1 MLYNLLSTLNE
12 SEICRVK
19 YLNINKNKILFE
31 EDSLCNCIGIVI
43 KGKLSITSYSYYGK
57 EITYSIIE
65 ENQLFGHNL
74 LFSSSPYY
82 KGNVIALSDSKIAL
96 INKDELIYL
105 MQNNKE
111 FLKVYL
117 QILNNNT
124 KNLNEKVKLLS
135 FDSAIDRV
143 LYYLYQNNNLIYYQ
157 SITELAKKLFLRR
170 ETLSR
175 TLSNLV
181 KDNIIEINNNTINKK
196 Q

>member
-1 MLYNLLSTLNE
+1 MLYNLLSILKE
-12 SEICRVK
+12 FEKSKIK
-19 YLNINKNKILFE
+19 YLDINKNKILFE
-31 EDSLCNCIGIVI
+31 EDSLCDCIGIVF

-65 ENQLFGHNL
+65 ENQIFGNNL
-74 LFSSSPYY
+74 LFSTSPYY

-96 INKDELIYL
+96 IYKEDLIYL
-105 MQNNKE
+105 MQNNTE
-111 FLKVYL
+111 FLNLYL

-124 KNLNEKVKLLS
+124 KNLNLKIKILS
-135 FDSAIDRV
+135 FENANDRL
-143 LYYLYQNNNLIYYQ
+143 LYYLYQNNNSINYQ

-181 KDNIIEINNNTINKK
+181 KDNIIEIKNNTINKK

>member
-1 MLYNLLSTLNE
+1 MLYNLLSILKE
-12 SEICRVK
+12 FEKSKIK
-19 YLNINKNKILFE
+19 YLDINKNKILFE
-31 EDSLCNCIGIVI
+31 EDSLCDCIGIVI

-65 ENQLFGHNL
+65 ENQIFGNNL
-74 LFSSSPYY
+74 LFSTSPYY

-96 INKDELIYL
+96 IYKEDLIYL
-105 MQNNKE
+105 MQNNTE
-111 FLKVYL
+111 FLNLYL

-124 KNLNEKVKLLS
+124 KNLNLKIKILS
-135 FDSAIDRV
+135 FENANDRV
-143 LYYLYQNNNLIYYQ
+143 LYYLYQNNNSINYQ

-175 TLSNLV
+175 SLSNLV
-181 KDNIIEINNNTINKK
+181 KDNIIEIKNNTINKK

>member
-1 MLYNLLSTLNE
+1 MLYNLLSILKE
-12 SEICRVK
+12 FEKSKIK
-19 YLNINKNKILFE
+19 YLDINKNKILFE
-31 EDSLCNCIGIVI
+31 EDSLCDCIGIVI

-65 ENQLFGHNL
+65 ENQIFGNNL
-74 LFSSSPYY
+74 LFCTSPYY
-82 KGNVIALSDSKIAL
+82 KGYVIALSDSKIAL
-96 INKDELIYL
+96 IYKKDLIYL
-105 MQNNKE
+105 IQNNTE
-111 FLKVYL
+111 FLNLYL

-124 KNLNEKVKLLS
+124 KNLNLKIKILS
-135 FDSAIDRV
+135 FENANDRV
-143 LYYLYQNNNLIYYQ
+143 LYYLYQNNNSINYQ

-181 KDNIIEINNNTINKK
+181 KDNIIEIKNNTINKK

>member
-1 MLYNLLSTLNE
+1 MLYNLLSILKE
-12 SEICRVK
+12 FEKLKVK
-19 YLNINKNKILFE
+19 YLDINKNKILFE
-31 EDSLCNCIGIVI
+31 EDSLCDCIGIVI

-65 ENQLFGHNL
+65 ENQIFGNNL
-74 LFSSSPYY
+74 LFSTSPYY
-82 KGNVIALSDSKIAL
+82 KGNVIALLDSKIAL
-96 INKDELIYL
+96 IYKEDLIYL
-105 MQNNKE
+105 MQNNTE
-111 FLKVYL
+111 FLNLYL

-124 KNLNEKVKLLS
+124 KNLNLKIKILS
-135 FDSAIDRV
+135 FENANDRL
-143 LYYLYQNNNLIYYQ
+143 LYYLYQNNNSINYQ

-181 KDNIIEINNNTINKK
+181 KDNIIEIKNNTINKK

>member
-31 EDSLCNCIGIVI
+31 EDSLCNSIGIVI

-74 LFSSSPYY
+74 LFSSSPNY

-96 INKDELIYL
+96 IDKDELINL

-111 FLKVYL
+111 FLKIYL

-135 FDSAIDRV
+135 LDSAIDRV